1 MPNKLVILDRDGTIN
16 EASDEF
22 VKSPDEWRPL
32 PGALEAIARLNH
44 AGFQVVVVSNQ
55 AGLGRGLLD
64 MVQINAMHAKM
75 HKMLAAVGGRV
86 EAIFLCPHT
95 PEEACTCRMPA
106 PGLFEQIAER
116 WGVSLAGVPVLG
128 DQLCDLQAGRSAGCE
143 PHLVLTGLGTRW
155 RDQPLSAGFPDN
167 TRIHVDLPAFVDEF
181 LSQQAAQLKQ
191 SKQAAKS
198 QQPPLE
204 KTGPGAV
211 PAPKEM
217 DL

>member
-95 PEEACTCRMPA
+95 PEEACACRMPA

-143 PHLVLTGLGTRW
+143 PHLVLTGLGARW

-198 QQPPLE
+198 QPPPLE
-204 KTGPGAV
+204 KTEPGAA

-217 DL
+217 DF